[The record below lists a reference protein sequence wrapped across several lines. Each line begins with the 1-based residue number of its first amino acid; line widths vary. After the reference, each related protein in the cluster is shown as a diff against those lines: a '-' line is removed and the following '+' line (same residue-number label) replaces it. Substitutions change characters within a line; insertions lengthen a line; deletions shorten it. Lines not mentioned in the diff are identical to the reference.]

1 MYFCVCVFYDSRAPE
16 TKHIFYD
23 GEVESVDGVNMIGR
37 LIEVGTAVPEST
49 LKRAKQGVRPE
60 FFLLNTF
67 TTVSIVWGLL
77 NQFLDPSL
85 GLRKVPKRHS

>member
-1 MYFCVCVFYDSRAPE
+1 MFVFFYDCRAPE

-37 LIEVGTAVPEST
+37 LIEVGTAVPESK

-77 NQFLDPSL
+77 NQFVDLSL